1 VTTTDA
7 HRSRVGARV
16 LSEVLTPAAV
26 NIFVA
31 VAIGLHSRS
40 STWGVVVA
48 LAAGGLPLIAILLSV
63 RAGKLGDHHVTNRA
77 ERPLVIAL
85 IFAAL
90 VICLIAQLLLA
101 APRPVIGLTA
111 TMIVTL
117 IVLGAVTGFAK
128 VKISVHTAV
137 AAGATVMLSIAISPV
152 WALAAVVVALL
163 MWARV
168 RIEEHTP
175 IEVVAGAGVGLVV
188 AAVVFGM
195 IH

>member
-128 VKISVHTAV
+128 VKISLNCSWHLVDTAGESAKV
-137 AAGATVMLSIAISPV
+137 PV
-152 WALAAVVVALL
+152 SVRDTWTCREFKWSYKKAL
-163 MWARV
+163 R
-168 RIEEHTP
+168 R
-175 IEVVAGAGVGLVV
+175 
-188 AAVVFGM
+188 
-195 IH
+195 